1 VHELAIIEGVLG
13 TVTERLPDAT
23 ISCVRL
29 EVGALSG
36 VVPDSLRFC
45 FDLATEGTSLQGASL
60 EITETPGRCRC
71 RSCGRE
77 FAPEHPPI
85 LLCPCGSADAEVL
98 AGHEL
103 TIASVQVT

>member
-1 VHELAIIEGVLG
+1 VHELAIIEGVVEQ
-13 TVTERLPDAT
+13 VTGRLPDAR
-23 ISCVRL
+23 ISSVRL
-29 EVGALSG
+29 EVGELSG

-45 FDLATEGTSLQGASL
+45 FDLATGGTGLQGASL
-60 EITETPGRCRC
+60 EITEIPARCRC
-71 RSCGRE
+71 RACGLV

-103 TIASVQVT
+103 TIASVRVA